1 MDKKDDSMALRSTAV
16 ASRADDEK
24 APGVVDGVVLNA
36 EA

>member
-16 ASRADDEK
+16 ALRADDEK
-24 APGVVDGVVLNA
+24 APGVDGVQNA